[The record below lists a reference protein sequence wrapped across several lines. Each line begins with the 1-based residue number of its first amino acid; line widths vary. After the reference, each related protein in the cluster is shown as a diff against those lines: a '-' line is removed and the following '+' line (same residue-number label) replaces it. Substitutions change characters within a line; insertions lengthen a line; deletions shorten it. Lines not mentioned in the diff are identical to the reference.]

1 MKGLILA
8 AGSGTRLRP
17 ITYTRAKPLIPVGG
31 RYIITYPIEK
41 LLEVGIEDI
50 GIVVG
55 ANETEMRDCLARE
68 YPSQRFALIRQSEP
82 LGLAHAC
89 RCAAKF
95 LAREPF
101 CMLLGDNLFE
111 ESLENPLFKFNDGG
125 FNCLLSL
132 YPVENPQAFG
142 VAEVEGERVVRLVEK
157 PSMPTSN
164 LAITGIY
171 FFDESIFK
179 AIEQVRPSARGELEI
194 TDAMQNL
201 IDRGMKVGHVKLSG
215 WWKDTGRLS
224 DLLEAN
230 RTILSQMKS
239 SVKGEVANSEIRG
252 ALHLPA
258 SSRVMNSTVVGPVWI
273 GPDVTVADST
283 VGPNVAV
290 HGGTTLAGVS
300 IEDSIVMEEVTITGV
315 KRKILSSLIGTKT
328 QIVGA
333 REDGIALFLGD
344 ACEVH
349 L

>member
-17 ITYTRAKPLIPVGG
+17 ITYTRAKPLIPVAG

-41 LLEVGIEDI
+41 LLEVGIDDI

-55 ANETEMRDCLARE
+55 ANEAEVRDCLSRA
-68 YPSQRFALIRQSEP
+68 YPSRKFSFVRQNEP

-89 RCAAKF
+89 RSAARF
-95 LAREPF
+95 LSREPF
-101 CMLLGDNLFE
+101 CMLLGDNLFGD
-111 ESLENPLFKFNDGG
+111 SLETPLFKFTDGG
-125 FNCLLSL
+125 YNCLLTL
-132 YPVENPQAFG
+132 FPVENPQSFG

-157 PSMPTSN
+157 PPMPTSN

-171 FFDESIFK
+171 FFDEAIFK
-179 AIEQVRPSARGELEI
+179 AIERVRPSARGELEI
-194 TDAMQNL
+194 TDAMQSL
-201 IDRGMKVGHVKLSG
+201 IDHGMKVGYTKLSG
-215 WWKDTGRLS
+215 WWKDTGRLP

-230 RTILSQMKS
+230 RTILSYLKA
-239 SVKGEVANSEIRG
+239 SVKGDVASSEVRG

-258 SSRVMNSTVVGPVWI
+258 TSRIVNSTVVGPVWV
-273 GPDVTVADST
+273 GPDVTIADST

-290 HGGTTLAGVS
+290 HAGTTLAGVS
-300 IEDSIVMEEVTITGV
+300 VEDSIVMEEVTITSV
-315 KRKILSSLIGTKT
+315 KRRILSSLIGTKT
-328 QIVGA
+328 QILSA
-333 REDGIALFLGD
+333 TEDGIVLFLGD